1 MAKRVRALTNSLAR
15 RPWAPAERRVVL
27 NGFLGRLLIAVEP
40 AVCAGVFGVLVVGLI
55 RANRP
60 DAPAIVLAPIFG
72 LGVVAFVIYAIGL
85 MVGPSRALFE
95 TFGPIFVVDGYVRY
109 RRPDLHSNACS
120 NGYVAVL
127 NEESQMLCEWE
138 TTGKREP
145 RERTEPA
152 LVQFARYGGIISI
165 DGRRTALL
173 PEHFPALGIG
183 AEPPTF
189 KD

>member
-1 MAKRVRALTNSLAR
+1 MAKRVHALTNSLAR
-15 RPWAPAERRVVL
+15 RPWTPAERRVVL
-27 NGFLGRLLIAVEP
+27 NGFFGRSLIAIEP
-40 AVCAGVFGVLVVGLI
+40 AVCASVFALLVGGLI

-85 MVGPSRALFE
+85 MVAPTRALLE
-95 TFGPIFVVDGYVRY
+95 TFGPIYVVDGYVRY
-109 RRPDLHSNACS
+109 RRPDLHSVPRS

-127 NEESQMLCEWE
+127 NEDRQMLCEWE
-138 TTGKREP
+138 TTGPREP
-145 RERTEPA
+145 LERTEPA
-152 LVQFARYGGIISI
+152 LVQFAPYGGIIAI

-173 PEHFPALGIG
+173 PENFPALGIG

-189 KD
+189 TG

>member
-1 MAKRVRALTNSLAR
+1 MAKRVHALTSSLAR
-15 RPWAPAERRVVL
+15 RPWTRAERRAVV

-40 AVCAGVFGVLVVGLI
+40 AVCAGVFGLLVGGLI
-55 RANRP
+55 RAHRP

-72 LGVVAFVIYAIGL
+72 LGVVAFVAYAIAL
-85 MVGPSRALFE
+85 MVGPSRALLE

-109 RRPDLHSNACS
+109 RRPDLHSNPCS

-127 NEESQMLCEWE
+127 NEDGQMLCEWE

-145 RERTEPA
+145 RDRTEPA
-152 LVQFARYGGIISI
+152 LVQFARYGGIVAI

-183 AEPPTF
+183 VKPPTF
-189 KD
+189 RG

>member
-1 MAKRVRALTNSLAR
+1 MAKRVHALTSSLAR
-15 RPWAPAERRVVL
+15 RPWTRAERRVVW
-27 NGFLGRLLIAVEP
+27 NGFYGRLMIAVEP
-40 AVCAGVFGVLVVGLI
+40 AVCAALFALLTGGLI

-72 LGVVAFVIYAIGL
+72 LGVVAFVIYAIVL
-85 MVGPSRALFE
+85 MVGPTRALVE

-109 RRPDLHSNACS
+109 RRPDLHSDPCS

-127 NEESQMLCEWE
+127 NEEQQMLCEWE

-173 PEHFPALGIG
+173 PENFPALGIG

-189 KD
+189 TG